1 MTRRMTRREFMT
13 KAAAGTAGMALA
25 GASLL
30 SPSRVL
36 GANDRLSIGVVGPGQ
51 RARIHLMFGV
61 QKLAEECNVEITAVC
76 DIWTLNLDRGAKLV
90 QDGWG
95 REPRKFRYFED
106 MLALKDL
113 DGVIIG
119 TADFQHAKML
129 AQAVRAGKDVYCEK
143 PMANDLKDA
152 RKALEAVEE
161 TSRVVQLGTQRR
173 SVGMYPV
180 AAEMIE
186 SGVLGTVSKIDIQWN
201 CFGPRWRRGDVNEVK
216 EEDTDW
222 KRFLMGKKYRPF
234 DPHQYMEWRLFRD
247 FSSGI
252 PDQWLSHMIDM
263 VHMVMGERFPKS
275 AVAHGG
281 VYVWK
286 DGREN
291 ADTFHALL
299 EYPKG
304 FLVSFSTKFGNSAG
318 GGMLV
323 YGTKGTLDLDSG
335 KITGNGSRGD
345 DKVKEEITI
354 QSPPNEDHIK
364 NWFDCMRSGKQPNA
378 DVYSGYSQS
387 VATMM
392 AARALRSGKKVFY
405 DPVKQE
411 MDEA

>member
-25 GASLL
+25 GAGLL
-30 SPSRVL
+30 SPSRIL

-106 MLALKDL
+106 MLALEDL

-173 SVGMYPV
+173 SEGKYAV

-252 PDQWLSHMIDM
+252 PDQWLSHMIDV
-263 VHMVMGERFPKS
+263 VHMVMGERFPTS

-304 FLVSFSTKFGNSAG
+304 FLVSFSTRFGNKAG
-318 GGMLV
+318 DCTLV
-323 YGTKGTLDLDSG
+323 YGTKGILDLDSG
-335 KITGNGSRGD
+335 KITGNGGGD

-354 QSPPNEDHIK
+354 QSPLQGDHIR
-364 NWFDCMRSGKQPNA
+364 NWLDCMRSRKQPNA

-387 VATMM
+387 VATIM
-392 AARALRSGKKVFY
+392 ADRAFRSGKKVFY